1 MPRPSTNQ
9 PASPPVGS
17 RVAAKFTF
25 ILSMGPCKWLA
36 GKDSSDPTGRE
47 PVITTNHYPIALG
60 EDDIYSISHLQQS
73 TGCTPDIHTIYNT
86 RLLSVRLDGQI
97 SAFQLALLQARRMPP
112 ELPTTDG
119 SDTFSPFLDG
129 CLTSA
134 PKDGPFWSL
143 FRLCREDL
151 TYSTVSVGNFLSTV
165 DSLLTSSPTQS
176 GDLPT
181 LSSRYSAGDPIALQ

>member
-25 ILSMGPCKWLA
+25 ILSMDPCKWLA

-47 PVITTNHYPIALG
+47 PVITTNHYPLALG

-73 TGCTPDIHTIYNT
+73 TGCTPDIHTIYNNT
-86 RLLSVRLDGQI
+86 SSVRLDGQI
-97 SAFQLALLQARRMPP
+97 PAFQLALSQARRMPP

-119 SDTFSPFLDG
+119 SDTFSLFLDG
-129 CLTSA
+129 CLTCIVAVQVLAVVTGHTQTPSWPA
-134 PKDGPFWSL
+134 HKM
-143 FRLCREDL
+143 
-151 TYSTVSVGNFLSTV
+151 
-165 DSLLTSSPTQS
+165 SS
-176 GDLPT
+176 G
-181 LSSRYSAGDPIALQ
+181 